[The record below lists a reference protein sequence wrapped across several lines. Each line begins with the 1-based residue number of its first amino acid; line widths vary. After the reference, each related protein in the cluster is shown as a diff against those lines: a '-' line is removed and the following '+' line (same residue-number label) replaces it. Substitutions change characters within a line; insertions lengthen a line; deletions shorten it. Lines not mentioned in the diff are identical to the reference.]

1 MPSLE
6 MKKWRINS
14 VHFDMENLKN
24 GDNELQLGVS
34 FSTILSKNNDT
45 KDGRIQIEFNA
56 KTKDEKIFLKVILD
70 TLFVYLVEGLSS
82 EEKESLLIQE
92 GCQEAY
98 EKMRSILNVF
108 MDQAQ
113 VKRLVLP
120 EYSELQNR

>member
-14 VHFDMENLKN
+14 FHFDMENLKN

-34 FSTILSKNNDT
+34 FSTILSKNNERN
-45 KDGRIQIEFNA
+45 DGRIQIEFNA
-56 KTKDEKIFLKVILD
+56 KTQDEKIFLKVILD
-70 TLFVYLVEGLSS
+70 TLFVYLVDGLSS

-92 GCQEAY
+92 GSPEAY
-98 EKMRSILNVF
+98 EKMRCILNDF

-113 VKRLVLP
+113 AKRLVLP
-120 EYSELQNR
+120 EYSELQKN

>member
-14 VHFDMENLKN
+14 FHFDMENLKN

-34 FSTILSKNNDT
+34 FSTILSKNNER

-56 KTKDEKIFLKVILD
+56 KTQDEKIFLKVILD
-70 TLFVYLVEGLSS
+70 TLFVYLVDGLSS

-92 GCQEAY
+92 GSPEAY
-98 EKMRSILNVF
+98 EKMRCILNDF

-113 VKRLVLP
+113 AKRLVLP
-120 EYSELQNR
+120 EYSELQKN